1 MRGKSGREEERS
13 HVAAVA
19 WENRGDD
26 GDGGGGG
33 GGGGDVVMDEAGCSI
48 PLSVR
53 SDQMCLSLS
62 VMSVN
67 QSVCSCT
74 MRRFSTGMEE
84 ERRWGR
90 SVECSGSTIHGLE
103 SPPSLRVPKQGDSM
117 LTESCC
123 EIKESERDQTSF

>member
-1 MRGKSGREEERS
+1 MRGKSGREERS

-62 VMSVN
+62 L
-67 QSVCSCT
+67 SC
-74 MRRFSTGMEE
+74 R
-84 ERRWGR
+84 
-90 SVECSGSTIHGLE
+90 
-103 SPPSLRVPKQGDSM
+103 
-117 LTESCC
+117 
-123 EIKESERDQTSF
+123 